1 MASEKSSFDFWLTEL
16 LRSLGDTEEANSDPK
31 WSMLPTD
38 KTWSVQLQD
47 RTEVSTW
54 VEDAAFVITVAR
66 DVRSSALRKAEKLQE
81 IIEALPSYLMI
92 LDSSINTMTVSHE
105 GQPPFWCY
113 RVGFT
118 ARIRRGV
125 DWQTIPKEARR

>member
-16 LRSLGDTEEANSDPK
+16 LRSLGDTEEADNDPK

-47 RTEVSTW
+47 RTDVSPW
-54 VEDAAFVITVAR
+54 VEDDAFVITVAR
-66 DVRSSALRKAEKLQE
+66 DIRSSALRKAEKLQE
-81 IIEALPSYLMI
+81 IIETLPSYLMI
-92 LDSSINTMTVSHE
+92 LDASINTMTVSHE
-105 GQPPFWCY
+105 GKPPFWCY

-118 ARIRRGV
+118 VRIRRGV
-125 DWQTIPKEARR
+125 DWATIPKEVRR

>member
-1 MASEKSSFDFWLTEL
+1 MASEKSSFDFWLTNL
-16 LRSLGDTEEANSDPK
+16 LIVLGDTEEADNDPK

-47 RTEVSTW
+47 RTDVSTW
-54 VEDAAFVITVAR
+54 VEDDAFVITVAR

-81 IIEALPSYLMI
+81 IIETLPSYLMI

-118 ARIRRGV
+118 VRIRRGV
-125 DWQTIPKEARR
+125 DWATIPREARR

>member
-1 MASEKSSFDFWLTEL
+1 MASEKSSFDFWLTKL
-16 LRSLGDTEEANSDPK
+16 LILLGDTEEADNDPT

-47 RTEVSTW
+47 RTDVSTW
-54 VEDAAFVITVAR
+54 VEDDAFVITVAR
-66 DVRSSALRKAEKLQE
+66 DVRSSALRKAEKLKE
-81 IIEALPSYLMI
+81 IIDALQSYLMI

-118 ARIRRGV
+118 VRIRRGV
-125 DWQTIPKEARR
+125 DWSTIPREARR

>member
-16 LRSLGDTEEANSDPK
+16 LRSLGDTEEADNDPK
-31 WSMLPTD
+31 WAMLPTD
-38 KTWSVQLQD
+38 KTWAVQLQD
-47 RTEVSTW
+47 RTDVSPW
-54 VEDAAFVITVAR
+54 VEDDSFVITVAR

-81 IIEALPSYLMI
+81 IIEDLPSYLMI

-105 GQPPFWCY
+105 GQPPYWCY

-118 ARIRRGV
+118 VRIRRGV